1 VSASRTASV
10 TRAALRHC
18 LAQGWAPLAE
28 VPLPDGSR
36 ADILALRPDG
46 GVVILEVKSC
56 ARDFLSDFKWQGYGA
71 WCDAFLFAVDGDF
84 PRALLP
90 EGVGVL
96 LAEDREAALWRA
108 AAGADARLRA
118 AGGHAPRRRPGSGR
132 GGRAARRPA
141 RRVAPH
147 PRSGVARSSG
157 SQVARSAR

>member
-108 AAGADARLRA
+108 PAETRLV
-118 AGGHAPRRRPGSGR
+118 
-132 GGRAARRPA
+132 PA
-141 RRVAPH
+141 RRRALTL
-147 PRSGVARSSG
+147 GFARLAATRLADVQDPAG
-157 SQVARSAR
+157 AAERRAALRVE

>member
-1 VSASRTASV
+1 VSAAAQRTASV
-10 TRAALRHC
+10 TLAALRHC
-18 LAQGWAPLAE
+18 LAEGWAPLAE

-56 ARDFLSDFKWQGYGA
+56 ARDFLSDFKWPGYAA

-90 EGVGVL
+90 EHVGVL

-108 AAGADARLRA
+108 PPAHPLA
-118 AGGHAPRRRPGSGR
+118 
-132 GGRAARRPA
+132 PA
-141 RRVAPH
+141 RRRALTLAF
-147 PRSGVARSSG
+147 ARLAATRLADAQDPAG
-157 SQVARSAR
+157 ARERRAALRVE